1 MENPIST
8 IKSNV
13 SVAKIIGFVIL
24 SVVVFAILDFLNLT
38 NWILYPVSQAK
49 AAYAKAKVAAT
60 AVAAVAIPATLALGA
75 FAIGA

>member
-1 MENPIST
+1 MKRQCPQALKPKLKRV
-8 IKSNV
+8 KSV
-13 SVAKIIGFVIL
+13 SKR
-24 SVVVFAILDFLNLT
+24 LNYT